1 MHEVDYIRPTTENVS
16 HDCKIQHV
24 DMYQSSCPL
33 TDQVPAKRTV
43 VRNRFV
49 VKARRNESE
58 QWTDWSETNDE
69 SMVLKQLAM
78 IEEAG
83 YQSMVI
89 DRENRT

>member
-1 MHEVDYIRPTTENVS
+1 MHEADYMRPSSDNVN
-16 HDCKIQHV
+16 HECKIQHV

-33 TDQVPAKRTV
+33 NDQVPAKRTV
-43 VRNRFV
+43 VRHRFV
-49 VKARRNESE
+49 VKARRNDSE

-69 SMVLKQLAM
+69 SMLLKQLAT

-89 DRENRT
+89 DRENRS